1 MEAKNN
7 LAVAFT
13 GHRKERILQ
22 GNGNNL
28 LTLAQI
34 KDAVVEMVTELYGKG
49 YKAYYTGMANG
60 FDMIAAEAVLQV
72 REEYG
77 DIVLI
82 AAVPFRKQPLWFDAE
97 DQLLYARLLER
108 TNRVVMVS
116 ENYHKGCY
124 LRRDEYMVRKADMII
139 AYWDHVPDGG
149 TFYTMNKALESG
161 KPVINLYERMKK
173 RSLNAG
179 GFQTA
184 PHSMRDAYSA
194 ESEESARCFLRSSFF
209 SFCSFFLA
217 SISAIICFRGLTVS
231 GSSRLNRLK

>member
-124 LRRDEYMVRKADMII
+124 PVS
-139 AYWDHVPDGG
+139 
-149 TFYTMNKALESG
+149 YTHLTL
-161 KPVINLYERMKK
+161 PTTER
-173 RSLNAG
+173 
-179 GFQTA
+179 
-184 PHSMRDAYSA
+184 
-194 ESEESARCFLRSSFF
+194 
-209 SFCSFFLA
+209 
-217 SISAIICFRGLTVS
+217 V
-231 GSSRLNRLK
+231 